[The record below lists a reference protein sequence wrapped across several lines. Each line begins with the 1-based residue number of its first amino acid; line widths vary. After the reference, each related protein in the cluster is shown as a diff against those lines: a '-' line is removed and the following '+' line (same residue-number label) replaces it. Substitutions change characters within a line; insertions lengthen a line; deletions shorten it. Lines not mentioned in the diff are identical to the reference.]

1 MLVGRTKTD
10 YRERIVEALDELSIP
25 RLRSVLDYIEYLRD
39 REAWLETQEILS
51 NQELMSQLKE
61 ADVEW
66 NEGKYREGDY
76 VELRPE
82 GDA

>member
-1 MLVGRTKTD
+1 MLMGRRKTD
-10 YRERIVEALDELSIP
+10 YKERIVEALDELSIP